1 MSIKDTYVMRGG
13 VLVRKHRA
21 ISLPMKGGGNR
32 VYVIS
37 DTMPPTKHM
46 GTGKIHDSKAAF
58 RADTRAVGCV
68 EVGNDPA
75 ARRDNPAKR
84 AEVPTSDIVQDVKR
98 SIAELNR

>member
-1 MSIKDTYVMRGG
+1 MRGG
-13 VLVRKHRA
+13 VLVRKKRA

-46 GTGKIHDSKAAF
+46 GTGKTHDSKAAF
-58 RADTRAVGCV
+58 RADTKAVGCV

-75 ARRDNPAKR
+75 ALRDNSQRRTDVPA
-84 AEVPTSDIVQDVKR
+84 SDIAQDVKR
-98 SIAELNR
+98 SIAELNNR